1 MYQWCKKWRLRLNSN
16 KTKIVHF
23 RGKRVKQTIF
33 KFTYGSKAIDIVQC
47 YKYLG
52 IIFDEFM
59 SYDECSKTLSE
70 SAGRALGA
78 LISKFKC
85 FRDTGYETFTK
96 LLDSGV
102 QPILTYGSSV
112 WGLKIFKDIDRVTNR
127 ACRYY
132 LGLHKFTPIPALYS
146 EMGWLPSLFYRQV
159 NALRLWNRILNM
171 NSERLTKK
179 IFLSDYGSNSGWC
192 QELNLLFKTLYMKDI
207 FENLHL
213 CDINLAMLKL
223 RGNFETKWKIEVNN

>member
-1 MYQWCKKWRLRLNSN
+1 MVLIADSESELQSMLNVMYQWCKKWRLRLNSN

-23 RGKRVKQTIF
+23 RRKRVKQTMF

-52 IIFDEFM
+52 VIFDEFM

-70 SAGRALGA
+70 SAGRALGV
-78 LISKFKC
+78 LISKFKR

-96 LLDSGV
+96 LFDSGV

-127 ACRYY
+127 ACPHY
-132 LGLHKFTPIPALYS
+132 LGLYTFTPIPALYS
-146 EMGWLPSLFYRQV
+146 EMGWLPSLFYR
-159 NALRLWNRILNM
+159 
-171 NSERLTKK
+171 
-179 IFLSDYGSNSGWC
+179 
-192 QELNLLFKTLYMKDI
+192 
-207 FENLHL
+207 
-213 CDINLAMLKL
+213 
-223 RGNFETKWKIEVNN
+223 